1 MDVDARYLLNT
12 ARKEWE
18 TQSQMVKAVAGGPV
32 GRLLSILDMLI
43 DRIEALENGETRNR
57 KN

>member
-1 MDVDARYLLNT
+1 MDVDARYLLNV

-18 TQSQMVKAVAGGPV
+18 QQPSMVKAVAGGPV

-43 DRIEALENGETRNR
+43 DRLEALENGKPCNR
-57 KN
+57 KG